1 MFDQLMQMI
10 QQQGQQ
16 AVVEN
21 KEVPDEHNEAVM
33 NEAQHSITS
42 GLQGLAATGDLNQ
55 LMESSPHPEA
65 LAGNPA
71 VQNISDNFMGNI
83 MAKFGISK
91 EAAAGIAGSLIPSIL
106 GKVMGGNKQGAGGGF
121 DLGGLLSS
129 LTGGAAAQQ
138 PGQAQQ
144 PSSDGGGIMGKLSHL
159 GAKLG
164 LDKDGDGDVD
174 MDDLSKLIK

>member
-42 GLQGLAATGDLNQ
+42 GLQGLAETGDLNQ

-83 MAKFGISK
+83 MNKFGLSK

-106 GKVMGGNKQGAGGGF
+106 GKVIGGNKQGGTGGF

-129 LTGGAAAQQ
+129 LTAGASQH
-138 PGQAQQ
+138 GQTQQ
-144 PSSDGGGIMGKLSHL
+144 PSSGGGIMGTLSNL